1 MNNSNMLNSGHFLAQ
16 FILNRKVH
24 RFYFSEEAFQYS
36 FCFIFS
42 SAARQGVPPVFCCSD
57 FSFYSEAAL
66 RILPQTVSSVRT
78 VQVGPAPSDDVVF
91 ANLQC

>member
-1 MNNSNMLNSGHFLAQ
+1 MESHFNSGLYEQ
-16 FILNRKVH
+16 FKHVQ
-24 RFYFSEEAFQYS
+24 FG
-36 FCFIFS
+36 